1 MNQKKLYS
9 ALHKFL
15 TKDERYPGLF
25 GIWHNN
31 GYLYASDA
39 YTAAKVH
46 YEDYDFDYEGQI
58 IDKDGKELNAKY
70 PDLESIIPRID
81 DMDELQDA
89 LVTDIFEACQNVPK
103 RSNKEGEFS
112 ALNIEGFFIHSC
124 HLIKIIDLFE
134 VIGETPAM
142 YIGRKSRPIILK
154 SANCIALV
162 MPEIKAFGAKD
173 LLFTIE
179 EALEFKN

>member
-9 ALHKFL
+9 VLHKFL

-31 GYLYASDA
+31 GYMYASDA

-46 YEDYDFDYEGQI
+46 YEEYDFDFEGQI
-58 IDKDGKELNAKY
+58 IGEDGKELNAKY
-70 PDLESIIPRID
+70 PDLNAVIPRIED
-81 DMDELQDA
+81 LDELKDE
-89 LVTDIFEACQNVPK
+89 LVADIFEACQNIPK
-103 RSNKEGEFS
+103 RSNKQGEFS

-134 VIGETPAM
+134 VMGETPQM
-142 YIGRKSRPIILK
+142 FIGRKSRPIILK
-154 SANCIALV
+154 SPNCLALV